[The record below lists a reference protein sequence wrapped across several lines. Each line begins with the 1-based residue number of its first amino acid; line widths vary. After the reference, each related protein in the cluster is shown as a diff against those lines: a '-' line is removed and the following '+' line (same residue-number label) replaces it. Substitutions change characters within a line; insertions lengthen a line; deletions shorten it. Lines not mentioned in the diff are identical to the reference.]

1 MGVSSMRV
9 GKSHISL
16 FVLKEMLTQLN
27 VLFLIE
33 YILPI
38 VSFENEC

>member
-9 GKSHISL
+9 GKSYISL
-16 FVLKEMLTQLN
+16 FVLKEMLAQLII
-27 VLFLIE
+27 LFLIE

-38 VSFENEC
+38 ASFENGC